1 MELFICSCARP
12 TPSAKDQV
20 ISRFSPGDFSF
31 GELASR
37 ASLKW
42 STYPGRLP
50 SWVAETDF
58 PTAPEVQEALTYA
71 VRREQ
76 FGYVSDSLRDGVA
89 AATAHWV
96 SENLGWEVRSDQVK
110 TLPDVLAA
118 YEFALDFY
126 LATGSKV
133 IVPTPTYYPFLVI
146 ARRRNIGVV
155 EVPLENQDG
164 RWILTRTKLQRAF
177 DEGGKLLVLCD
188 PHNPTGTILT
198 VEEQLEIASV
208 VDSNG
213 GRVFSDL
220 IHAPIAEQTPH
231 PYAGTSLVA
240 ARHTIS
246 AIATSKAWNTAGL
259 KAAQMVLT
267 NDSDLKAWGHVGG
280 RISNMASPLGVVAAT
295 AAYDSD
301 PAWLRGFNTYISAN
315 RITAQ
320 RSLEAIHPR
329 LRAATPEGTYFE
341 WLDLSQ
347 VSAGPSEIS
356 NLGIALSHG
365 SDMGSGFEN
374 YARLNLGAHRDTL
387 AVILD
392 RLSGLSRLRD

>member
-1 MELFICSCARP
+1 MDDDISVF
-12 TPSAKDQV
+12 TP
-20 ISRFSPGDFSF
+20 GNFSF
-31 GELASR
+31 DELASR

-42 STYPGRLP
+42 STYPGCLP
-50 SWVAETDF
+50 AWVAETDF
-58 PTAPEVQEALTYA
+58 PTAPEVQEALAHA

-76 FGYVSDSLRDGVA
+76 FGYVSNSLRDGVA
-89 AATAHWV
+89 SATVGWMA
-96 SENLGWEVRSDQVK
+96 ENLGWDVRSEQVK
-110 TLPDVLAA
+110 TIPDVLAA

-126 LATGSKV
+126 LDAGSKV

-146 ARRRNIGVV
+146 AKRRGIGVV

-164 RWILTRTKLQRAF
+164 RWVLTPPELQCAF

-198 VEEQLEIASV
+198 VEEQLDIASV
-208 VDSNG
+208 VDANR

-220 IHAPIAEQTPH
+220 IHAPIAEQAPH

-267 NDSDLKAWGHVGG
+267 NDSDLKGWGRLGG
-280 RISNMASPLGVVAAT
+280 RISNMASPLGVVAAV
-295 AAYDSD
+295 AAYESD
-301 PAWLRGFNTYISAN
+301 PAWLRGFNAYISAN

-320 RSLEAIHPR
+320 RSLEAIHPG
-329 LRAATPEGTYFE
+329 LRAATPKGTYFE

-347 VSAGPSEIS
+347 VSADPSE
-356 NLGIALSHG
+356 LAHVGVALSHG
-365 SDMGSGFEN
+365 SDMGAGFEN

-387 AVILD
+387 TAILD
-392 RLSGLSRLRD
+392 RLARLSSLTS